1 MPDKVYYQVDGG
13 SENTAKAVLAICFLI
28 VARGLT
34 KKFVITR
41 LIVGH
46 THEDIDALF
55 GKIWEYIKEE
65 MALTP
70 QAYERLILKA
80 LSKPNRPVKVVDIFA
95 VPDYKSLLEQLH

>member
-1 MPDKVYYQVDGG
+1 
-13 SENTAKAVLAICFLI
+13 
-28 VARGLT
+28 
-34 KKFVITR
+34 
-41 LIVGH
+41 VGH

-95 VPDYKSLLEQLH
+95 VPDYKSLLDELVCDNLSNYIKEEETQLQFTFESVPVCEDYPFGVKV